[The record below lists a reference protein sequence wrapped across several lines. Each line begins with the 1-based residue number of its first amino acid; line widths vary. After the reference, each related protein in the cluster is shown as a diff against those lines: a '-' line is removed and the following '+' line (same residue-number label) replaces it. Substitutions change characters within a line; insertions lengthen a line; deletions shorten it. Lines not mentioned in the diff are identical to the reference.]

1 VNAVKKPV
9 NAVDELSL
17 VEFRPRGQ
25 DRWAPVGARY
35 YTTRDA
41 AERDVAD
48 KRDTW
53 GPDFALYD
61 WRVST
66 FTRVDVR

>member
-1 VNAVKKPV
+1 VNTVDKPV

-17 VEFRPRGQ
+17 VEFRSRGQ

-35 YTTRDA
+35 HTTHDA

-53 GPDFALYD
+53 GTDFALYD
-61 WRVST
+61 WRVAT
-66 FTRVDVR
+66 FTRVGLR